1 MKRNLLNLSIDEIN
15 KVLKKEYLRLSDKL
29 ISYLMELYAQI
40 IAEGTDALHSHLYSY
55 NRYYDMVNKIQE
67 ELAKLGIKENKIFD
81 ERLTELYLKN
91 SKVIGEQFHL
101 GTYINRSEIINI
113 IRRDWAGDSMNYSD
127 RIWKDKRR
135 LAEVLQEELVEA
147 VGTGKSP
154 DKVVKTLMEK
164 LDASYSNA
172 KRLAITEMSHCYNES
187 ALNKYRQAG
196 ITHVKI
202 LNNDENVCEVC
213 KEYKNKIY
221 PIDSC
226 PLLPVHPNCKCTYL
240 AVID

>member
-91 SKVIGEQFHL
+91 SEVIGEQFHL

-113 IRRDWAGDSMNYSD
+113 IRRDWVGDSMNYSD
-127 RIWKDKRR
+127 RI
-135 LAEVLQEELVEA
+135 
-147 VGTGKSP
+147 
-154 DKVVKTLMEK
+154 
-164 LDASYSNA
+164 
-172 KRLAITEMSHCYNES
+172 
-187 ALNKYRQAG
+187 
-196 ITHVKI
+196 
-202 LNNDENVCEVC
+202 
-213 KEYKNKIY
+213 
-221 PIDSC
+221 
-226 PLLPVHPNCKCTYL
+226 
-240 AVID
+240 